1 MMAPSK
7 RVDSHLIGRLFPK
20 SSFRIAQLG
29 SEDAK
34 RESDNLKTLKGL
46 LMANEAMYPK
56 IDRWYL
62 DKVIPGL
69 KNSRRIAYVA
79 FEGEIPIASAV
90 LKLGEHAKF
99 CHLRIHEG
107 FQDLDLGQ
115 MFFAQMALEA
125 RHSGA
130 KEIHFT
136 LPEGLWSQRS
146 EFFKAFGFLGAAK
159 ARQQYRV
166 GETELSCSA
175 PWATVWNN
183 SLNKLPYLMQRF
195 SPGGLSSAGQVLL
208 SMQPAYAER
217 VFARTKHVEIRKK
230 FSSKW
235 KGCKAVV
242 YGSRPL
248 GALMGEV
255 TLSEV
260 TSGSPEKIWDQYGEK
275 VGCSREEFSH
285 YVGNSREVYAVELS
299 DAIPYIYPIDINQIS
314 HLMSQNLRPP
324 QSFLNVENET
334 DNSWAVAISVAGLLQ
349 GKYRVKDSNSE
360 VLQP

>member
-1 MMAPSK
+1 M
-7 RVDSHLIGRLFPK
+7 GRLFPK
-20 SSFRIAQLG
+20 QSFRFAQLG
-29 SEDAK
+29 SEDA
-34 RESDNLKTLKGL
+34 ETNSDNLKTLKEL
-46 LMANEAMYPK
+46 LIANEAMYPE

-62 DKVIPGL
+62 KKVVPGL
-69 KNSRRIAYVA
+69 KNSERVAYVA
-79 FEGEIPIASAV
+79 FEGETPIASAV

-99 CHLRIHEG
+99 CHLRINEG

-115 MFFAQMALEA
+115 IFFAQMALEA

-136 LPEGLWSQRS
+136 LPEGLWNKRA
-146 EFFKAFGFLGAAK
+146 EFFKAFGFLEAVK

-195 SPGGLSSAGQVLL
+195 SPGGLSSAGQILL
-208 SMQPAYAER
+208 SMQPNYAER
-217 VFARTKHVEIRKK
+217 VFARTKHIEIRKK
-230 FSSKW
+230 FSSRW

-260 TSGSPEKIWDQYGEK
+260 ISGHPEQIWNRYGEMA
-275 VGCSREEFSH
+275 GCSHEEFMQ
-285 YVGNSREVYAVELS
+285 YVGDSKEIYAVELA
-299 DAIPYIYPIDINQIS
+299 DATPYLYPVDIDQIS
-314 HLMSQNLRPP
+314 HLMNHNLRPP
-324 QSFLNVENET
+324 QSFLNVEGGT
-334 DNSWAVAISVAGLLQ
+334 DNSWAVAISVAGLLH
-349 GKYRVKDSNSE
+349 GKFRIKDPD
-360 VLQP
+360 LTIPRR